1 MNPLLP
7 LSRIALAASL
17 CMAALPA
24 TADAPL
30 ADLSLEDL
38 LSIEVTS
45 VSRKAQRLTDAPA
58 AAFVVTNED
67 IQRSGATSIPEA
79 LRMVPG
85 VEVARLGAGRW
96 AVSARG
102 FNGRFANKLLVL
114 MDGRSVYSPLF
125 SGVFW
130 EAEDTLLE
138 DIERIEVIRGPGAAM
153 WGANAVNGVINII
166 TKRARDTLGGLVTA
180 RAGIQERASLSA
192 RYGGSAG
199 DGGFFR
205 VWGKTFEHDES
216 SAPGGGNDANDHWK
230 ASRAG
235 FRLDKNLAA
244 GSNLTLIGN
253 AYDGKSEDTLLFP
266 SLFAPYQLPTAVSQK
281 NSGAN
286 LLGRFD
292 WTLESGSQATLQSYA
307 DVTELD
313 ILPLTRERRTTF
325 DVDFQHRLQAGTR
338 HDLIWGLGYRWSRD
352 DLSTGNTAASTGISY
367 LTFAPKSRDLSLVSA
382 FVQDEITLIPETWK
396 LMLGAKLEHNSLTGF
411 EPQPSIRLL
420 WTPTSKDSVWAAASR
435 AVRTPSRAER
445 DVQINY
451 TVIPPNPRSPLPV
464 VTPIQPNPNLD
475 SERLTALELGYR
487 AQLTPRLSVDAAA
500 YYNDYDKLRGSVP
513 IGQGLVM
520 GLPPYATFTSQTSN
534 ALKARTHG
542 LELAVDWHPT
552 DWWRLQ
558 GAYTYQKLNARRNGD
573 IANDDAEAMVEGLS
587 PRHKFSLRSSF
598 NLTPNQQLDVWARR
612 VGGLSYFNIPA
623 YTAVDLRYAWK
634 LDKNLELSLVGQNL
648 FDPRH
653 AESASDFLSTQSVE
667 IMRGG
672 YVQLKWKF

>member
-1 MNPLLP
+1 MNPLRP
-7 LSRIALAASL
+7 LLRIALAASL
-17 CMAALPA
+17 CTAALPA

-38 LSIEVTS
+38 LGIEVTS

-166 TKRARDTLGGLVTA
+166 TKKARDTQGGLVAA
-180 RAGIQERASLSA
+180 RAGIQETASLSA

-216 SAPGGGNDANDHWK
+216 SAPGGRSDANDHWK
-230 ASRAG
+230 ASRTG

-253 AYDGKSEDTLLFP
+253 AYDGKSNDTMMFP
-266 SLFAPYQLPTAVSQK
+266 SLYAPYQLPTPVAQK
-281 NSGAN
+281 NRGTN
-286 LLGRFD
+286 LLGRLD
-292 WTLESGSQATLQSYA
+292 WTLESGSQATLQSYV

-313 ILPLTRERRTTF
+313 ILPLAKERRTTL

-338 HDLIWGLGYRWSRD
+338 HDVIWGLGYRWSSD
-352 DLSTGNTAASTGISY
+352 DLSTGNMAASTGTSY
-367 LTFAPKSRDLSLVSA
+367 LTFAPKSRDQSLISA
-382 FVQDEITLIPETWK
+382 FLQDEITLVPETWK

-451 TVIPPNPRSPLPV
+451 AVIPPSPQSPLPIL
-464 VTPIQPNPNLD
+464 TPIQPNPDLD
-475 SERLTALELGYR
+475 SERLTAFELGYR
-487 AQLTPRLSVDAAA
+487 AQLTPKLSVDAAA
-500 YYNDYDKLRGSVP
+500 YYNDYDKLRSAVTL
-513 IGQGLVM
+513 GQGIVM
-520 GLPPYATFTSQTSN
+520 GLPPYLTATSQTSN

-542 LELAVDWHPT
+542 FELAVDWHPAE
-552 DWWRLQ
+552 WWRLQ
-558 GAYTYQKLNARRNGD
+558 SAYTYQSLKARRNGD
-573 IANDDAEAMVEGLS
+573 MANDDSAAMVEGLS
-587 PRHKFSLRSSF
+587 PRHSFSLRSSF
-598 NLTPNQQLDVWARR
+598 NLTPNQQLDIWARR
-612 VGGLSYFNIPA
+612 VGALGYFNIPA

-634 LDKNLELSLVGQNL
+634 MSKNLELSLVGQNL

-653 AESASDFLSTQSVE
+653 AEFASDFLSAQSAE
-667 IMRGG
+667 IVRGG
-672 YVQLKWKF
+672 YVQLKWRF